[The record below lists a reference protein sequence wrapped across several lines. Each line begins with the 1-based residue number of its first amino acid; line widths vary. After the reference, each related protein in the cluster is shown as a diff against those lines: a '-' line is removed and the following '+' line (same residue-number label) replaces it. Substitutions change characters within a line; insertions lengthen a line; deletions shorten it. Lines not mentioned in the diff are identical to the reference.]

1 MSHYFVY
8 IIYSSLGDCY
18 YKGFS
23 ENPENRLLQHNNQES
38 RYTSKCNDWKLVYLE
53 IFNTKRD
60 ALIREKG
67 LKKYSKAQ
75 VLELIKSSKNNIRP
89 VG

>member
-1 MSHYFVY
+1 MFYVY
-8 IIYSSLGDCY
+8 IIYSPSGDCY

-23 ENPENRLLQHNNQES
+23 ENPKARLIKHNQGES
-38 RYTSKCNDWKLVYLE
+38 RYTSKSNDWKMIYLE
-53 IFNTKRD
+53 RFATKRD

-75 VLELIKSSKNNIRP
+75 IKELIQSTKNILESF
-89 VG
+89 G